1 MLTGSPKAK
10 MVETKAHQIFRSR
23 IQYLEMHLQT
33 VEVSLSIMRRSVPTP
48 GDEKENIASVLG
60 FQPTKYDELNHPVK
74 EKDRI
79 INHSRARNS
88 EYAVITLYGYF
99 AEYLQ
104 NILGEI
110 YKTKPLDVVGKAPKE
125 NTLSYVEIVKLGSY
139 EAISELMIGKVF
151 RQLENER
158 STKDLLD
165 KILTKTVS
173 IDETIKTNALKYLDM
188 RHLFVHAAGIIDQPF
203 IDKYGKDISLKVGD
217 KLPTTYENARAAI
230 EAVDLLC
237 RTVDQQLINK
247 GFVQQI
253 KTPVLPKTAG

>member
-1 MLTGSPKAK
+1 

-33 VEVSLSIMRRSVPTP
+33 VDVSLSVMRRSVPTSS
-48 GDEKENIASVLG
+48 DDKESVASALG
-60 FQPTKYDELNHPVK
+60 FEPAKYDELNHPVK

-99 AEYLQ
+99 TEYLQ

-139 EAISELMIGKVF
+139 DAISELMIGKVF

-158 STKDLLD
+158 STKELLD
-165 KILTKTVS
+165 KILAKTVT
-173 IDETIKTNALKYLDM
+173 IDEGIKTNALRYLDM
-188 RHLFVHAAGIIDQPF
+188 RHLLVHAAGIIDQQF
-203 IDKYGKDISLKVGD
+203 IDKYIKDTSLKAGD
-217 KLPTTYENARAAI
+217 KLPTTYENARMAI
-230 EAVDLLC
+230 EAVGLLC
-237 RTVDQQLINK
+237 RTVDQELINK

-253 KTPVLPKTAG
+253 KPVLPKAAG

>member
-1 MLTGSPKAK
+1 M
-10 MVETKAHQIFRSR
+10 ETKAHQIFRSR

-33 VEVSLSIMRRSVPTP
+33 VDVSLSVMRRSVPSTS
-48 GDEKENIASVLG
+48 DENITSALG
-60 FQPTKYDELNHPVK
+60 FEPSKYGELNHPVK

-99 AEYLQ
+99 TEYLQ
-104 NILGEI
+104 NILSGI
-110 YKTKPLDVVGKAPKE
+110 YQTKPLDVVGKAPKE
-125 NTLSYVEIVKLGSY
+125 NTLSYVDIVKLGSY
-139 EAISELMIGKVF
+139 EAISGHMIGKIF

-158 STKDLLD
+158 STKELLD

-188 RHLFVHAAGIIDQPF
+188 RHLFVHSVGFIDQQF
-203 IDKYGKDISLKVGD
+203 VDKYGKDVSLKVGD
-217 KLPTTYENARAAI
+217 KLPTTYENARMAI
-230 EAVDLLC
+230 EAVGLLC
-237 RTVDQQLINK
+237 QTVDQELIKK

-253 KTPVLPKTAG
+253 KPTLPKTAG